1 MNEELNSSSD
11 FYFVSYAYAQGVQPS
26 RIRNDGRRKIFIY
39 DDPRYED
46 ISTEYYAQRG
56 MIEPIAFTNAI
67 RNVKALIY
75 NQ

>member
-1 MNEELNSSSD
+1 MNEQTMSSSD
-11 FYFVSYAYAQGVQPS
+11 LYFVSYAYAQGVKPS
-26 RIRNDGRRKIFIY
+26 RIRNDGRRKIFMY

-46 ISTEYYAQRG
+46 IQTEYYAQEG